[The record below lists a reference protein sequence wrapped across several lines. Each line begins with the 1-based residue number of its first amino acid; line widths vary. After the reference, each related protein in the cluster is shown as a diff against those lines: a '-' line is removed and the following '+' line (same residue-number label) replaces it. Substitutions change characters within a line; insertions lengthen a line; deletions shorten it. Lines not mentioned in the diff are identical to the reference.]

1 MEVLFTLVTMFSYYD
16 ESFLQI
22 QGHQQMTRQEC
33 ETELYLLWDNKEL
46 KSVIEQLD
54 AIEILNNL
62 QK

>member
-33 ETELYLLWDNKEL
+33 ETELYLLWDNKE
-46 KSVIEQLD
+46 
-54 AIEILNNL
+54 NNL
-62 QK
+62 PFGRSDK